1 MVQATAPRVRQPK
14 IIERPR
20 LTRQLDEC
28 GARVILLIAPAGY
41 GKTTLARQWL
51 ANKPHAT
58 FVATRASA
66 DPAELTA
73 SLARVLSSIVPSAG
87 ARALARVAHPRM
99 LREINATAEVL
110 ADELAAWPS
119 DAWLFIDDLHL
130 LARSAAS
137 ASFIEV
143 LATRSPLNFIVAT
156 RTRPA
161 WAGARSR
168 LYGRHF
174 ELGAS
179 NLAMTE
185 AEAGEVVDDK
195 RVHNLASGWPA
206 VVGLASVLPSSE
218 WPSESD
224 QTKLHEFFTEELFD
238 AIGPAAQEDLRR
250 LALCPDLPFT
260 TVERL
265 LGVRRA
271 QRAIEDGVNG
281 GLLALADGVVTMHP
295 LIRRYLKRRI
305 ADEFDREPRESLR
318 RFAKKLIDEKRWDDA
333 FQVIER
339 LADEPLFEA
348 FLEVAVPEILSIG
361 RETTLEIWLKA
372 AHRIQCGPS
381 AALLVAEAELA
392 SRRGKQDEAETLAIH
407 AAESARHPELAA
419 RAWCVAGRS
428 AHLADRYE
436 EAISHH
442 KRAETLA
449 TDDAVKRDAIWGQII
464 ASVQWGVGSLPE
476 LIPRLEAVHDTSIEM
491 QLRLINAKT
500 HAAMFTNKINAT
512 LEPIRAGLVLVER
525 CRDPFVATAFL
536 NVSSRLLSLQGRY
549 AEALEVADRQMPQVE
564 EHRLS
569 FVLPSALTARAAALI
584 GRRKWGAAS
593 RAIDAAELRAQEL
606 ESTYDQIDAHLLRLR
621 LLTSR
626 RQGPDALAATDRVWP
641 RTAGRHLESEFIA
654 AQLLAHA
661 ALGDLGDAQRLSAQ
675 LAAPLTADCQMYVL
689 ASQAIVALREGDDA
703 ESSLRALYAFLMD
716 SGCAD
721 GFIAACRAYPP
732 LAPALVRSGLSD
744 GLGAIFERANEIRLA
759 RRLRL
764 AVPFAD
770 RNRADSLTARERE
783 IHELLAQGLTNK
795 QIARTLFI
803 SDVTVKVHVRH
814 IFEKL
819 GVRTRVE
826 AATRFAKPSQ

>member
-66 DPAELTA
+66 DPAEL
-73 SLARVLSSIVPSAG
+73 LAGLTRAISTITPSAG
-87 ARALARVAHPRM
+87 GRALARLTDPRM
-99 LREINATAEVL
+99 VREIGATAEVL
-110 ADELAAWPS
+110 ATELSSWPS
-119 DAWLFIDDLHL
+119 DAWLFLDDHHL
-130 LARSAAS
+130 LGRSHAS
-137 ASFIEV
+137 ATFVDV
-143 LATRSPLNFIVAT
+143 LAACSPVSLLIAT

-174 ELGAS
+174 ELGYAE
-179 NLAMTE
+179 LAMTE
-185 AEAGEVVDDK
+185 AEAEEVVPDD
-195 RVHNLASGWPA
+195 RIRNLASGWPA
-206 VVGLASVLPSSE
+206 VVGLASAFPGTE

-224 QTKLHEFFTEELFD
+224 LTKLHEFFTEELFD
-238 AIGPAAQEDLRR
+238 AIGASAQQDLRK
-250 LALCPDLPFT
+250 LALCPDLPVA

-265 LGVRRA
+265 LGRRRA
-271 QRAIEDGVNG
+271 ANAIDAGVNG

-295 LIRRYLKRRI
+295 LIRRYLRRRI
-305 ADEFDREPRESLR
+305 TDEFDCEPQESLG
-318 RFAKKLIDEKRWDDA
+318 RFAKKLMVEKRWDDA
-333 FQVIER
+333 FQLVEQ
-339 LADEPLFEA
+339 LGDEELFEGL
-348 FLEVAVPEILSIG
+348 LEVAVPAILSIG
-361 RETTLEIWLKA
+361 REATLEIWLKA
-372 AHRIQCGPS
+372 AHRIPCRPS
-381 AALLVAEAELA
+381 SALLVAEAELA
-392 SRRGKQDEAETLAIH
+392 SRRGKQDAAETLAAH
-407 AAESARHPELAA
+407 AAEAAPRPGLAA

-436 EAISHH
+436 EAVSYH
-442 KRAETLA
+442 KRAEALA
-449 TDDAVKRDAIWGQII
+449 DDDSVKRDAIWGQII
-464 ASVQWGVGSLPE
+464 ASVQWGVASLPE
-476 LIPRLEAVHDTSIEM
+476 LIPRLEAVQDTSIET

-500 HAAMFTNKINAT
+500 HAAMFTNEIGKT

-549 AEALEVADRQMPQVE
+549 AEALEVAERQMPLVE

-569 FVLPSALTARAAALI
+569 FVLPSALAARAAALI
-584 GRRKWGAAS
+584 GRRSWGAAA
-593 RAIDAAELRAQEL
+593 RAIGAAELRAQEL
-606 ESTYDQIDAHLLRLR
+606 GSTYDQIDAHLLQLR

-626 RQGPDALAATDRVWP
+626 RQGPQALAAARRVWP
-641 RTAGRHLESEFIA
+641 RAAGRHLETEFEA

-661 ALGDLGDAQRLSAQ
+661 ALGDVSDARAIQKKIKM
-675 LAAPLTADCQMYVL
+675 PVPADCQMYAV
-689 ASQAIVALREGDDA
+689 AAAAILALRSGNKGA
-703 ESSLRALYAFLMD
+703 ARLRELHAFLTE
-716 SGCAD
+716 SACAD
-721 GFIAACRAYPP
+721 GFVAACRAYPP
-732 LAPALVRSGLSD
+732 LARALVRCGMSE
-744 GLGAIFERANEIRLA
+744 GLGAIFERANEVRLA

-764 AVPFAD
+764 TLPGAD
-770 RNRADSLTARERE
+770 LNRANTLSARERE

-803 SDVTVKVHVRH
+803 SEVTVKVHVRH

-819 GVRTRVE
+819 GVHSRVE
-826 AATRFAKPSQ
+826 AATQFAKQ